1 MSTYT
6 RASSKSKRKLR
17 HSAARGRT
25 HAEDKRQAEARRG
38 IFVVLPKAAA
48 GKVGPTLEER
58 GMRSSERIHRGGR
71 IIACEGEEQFA
82 DYIEAEAGERNWAY
96 QHRMKLGKEVTVR
109 IPVPTAVEV
118 VVVSFSPWAN
128 AYIADLLAA
137 GGDGNALALK
147 AWSRFCDYAKSIL
160 VGDWERYFL
169 GEALH
174 ADTHVLHGDLLL
186 SRQEDGMR
194 VGRAGFTR
202 SGPWFVG
209 VDRQLRAGATINS
222 KKQRQY
228 RRSAQQHFRRYG
240 QDSRPCDV
248 LLARALDK
256 ACDETMG
263 PELARY
269 RVAYAASVP
278 AREQAAAKAQ
288 LDRLEAAKDALMEN
302 FDVQEPS
309 MGFGP

>member
-17 HSAARGRT
+17 HSAARGRS
-25 HAEDKRQAEARRG
+25 HAEDKRQGDARRG
-38 IFVVLPKAAA
+38 IFVVIPQPTTKNHR
-48 GKVGPTLEER
+48 PTLETR
-58 GMRSSERIHRGGR
+58 GMRSSERIHRGGQ
-71 IIACEGEEQFA
+71 IIECDGKEEFA
-82 DYIEAEAGERNWAY
+82 DYIEGEAGQRNWAY
-96 QHRMKLGKEVTVR
+96 QHRLKLGKPVTVR

-118 VVVSFSPWAN
+118 VVVSFSPWAS
-128 AYIADLLAA
+128 AYIEDMLAA
-137 GGDGNALALK
+137 GGDANGLAMK
-147 AWSRFCDYAKSIL
+147 AWSLFCTYAKSIL

-174 ADTHVLHGDLLL
+174 ANTHVLHGDLLL

-209 VDRQLRAGATINS
+209 VDRQLRAGAVINP

-228 RRSAQQHFRRYG
+228 RRSAQEHFRRHG
-240 QDSRPCDV
+240 KDSRPCDV

-256 ACDETMG
+256 ACEQTMG
-263 PELARY
+263 PELARF
-269 RVAYAASVP
+269 RAAYAASVP
-278 AREQAAAKAQ
+278 ARELAATKAQ